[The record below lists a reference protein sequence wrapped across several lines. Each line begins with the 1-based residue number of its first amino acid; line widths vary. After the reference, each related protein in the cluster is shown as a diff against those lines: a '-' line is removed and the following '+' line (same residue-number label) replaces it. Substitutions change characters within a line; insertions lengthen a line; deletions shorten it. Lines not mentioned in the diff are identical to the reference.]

1 MAVKTWT
8 QLTGRYVNRRL
19 NVRLCFGEPVRSRRL
34 AGGVQHYWFAPGQ
47 LLGVCWWARV
57 SPRRQV
63 AGFAV
68 AETLAPGERGHLIL
82 SAGGGPPCVR
92 PAVRV
97 HAFLCSRCVGDDRG
111 VAGRAEQWVEQLR
124 RAGVDPCRV
133 PAAYWRLAGQ
143 ALRVGRVPR
152 PLSDREIENYR
163 ARQT

>member
-1 MAVKTWT
+1 VAVQTWT
-8 QLTGRYVNRRL
+8 QLTGRYVKRRL
-19 NVRLCFGEPVRSRRL
+19 NVRLCFGESARSRRL

-68 AETLAPGERGHLIL
+68 AEALVNGQTGHLL
-82 SAGGGPPCVR
+82 PCVR

-97 HAFLCSRCVGDDRG
+97 HAFLCGRCVGDDRG
-111 VAGRAEQWVEQLR
+111 VAGRAEQWVKLMR

-143 ALRVGRVPR
+143 ALRVGRAPR
-152 PLSDREIENYR
+152 PFSDREVENYR
-163 ARQT
+163 MR